1 MYLAHNRKASN
12 ALCTLKREKKILGHA
27 SKAVKKTYAT
37 HTARSLVTCSNFHTV
52 GPATEKARRP
62 NMERRCRATS
72 IRQQPAD
79 RRRCRRAMSEVWM
92 QQSATYCGVVLQ
104 FSEFTKLRQVELF
117 VGQPSDLTWKR
128 RQPGRPCAK
137 WTDQL
142 RRGVNINLC
151 GDKLSVEVIRQ
162 RRYGP

>member
-1 MYLAHNRKASN
+1 
-12 ALCTLKREKKILGHA
+12 
-27 SKAVKKTYAT
+27 
-37 HTARSLVTCSNFHTV
+37 
-52 GPATEKARRP
+52 
-62 NMERRCRATS
+62 
-72 IRQQPAD
+72 
-79 RRRCRRAMSEVWM
+79 MSEVWM

-142 RRGVNINLC
+142 RRGDNINLC

>member
-1 MYLAHNRKASN
+1 
-12 ALCTLKREKKILGHA
+12 
-27 SKAVKKTYAT
+27 
-37 HTARSLVTCSNFHTV
+37 
-52 GPATEKARRP
+52 
-62 NMERRCRATS
+62 
-72 IRQQPAD
+72 
-79 RRRCRRAMSEVWM
+79 M

-142 RRGVNINLC
+142 RFVTHVTGCDRHMVAVC
-151 GDKLSVEVIRQ
+151 
-162 RRYGP
+162 